1 MDLQAAADY
10 IGVQFNREVENFI
23 ADKALL
29 PSWGPEVDANVAA
42 CVEAL
47 ENWTTGL
54 LEFTCESERYLTPQ
68 ERVTR
73 VVTLREPEALLVQLS
88 RM

>member
-10 IGVQFNREVENFI
+10 IGVQFHREVENFI